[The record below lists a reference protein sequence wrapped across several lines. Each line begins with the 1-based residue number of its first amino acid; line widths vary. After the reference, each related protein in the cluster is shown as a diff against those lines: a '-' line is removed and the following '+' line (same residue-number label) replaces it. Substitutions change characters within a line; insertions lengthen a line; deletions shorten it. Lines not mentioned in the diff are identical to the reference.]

1 LTYYFEIQSTLK
13 IMKRFFRSFKYAFKG
28 IVSAFSGESNC
39 RVQLSVGIVVVLVSA
54 VLGLSPLEWCMIL
67 ACIGLVISLE
77 MVNSAIEK
85 ACDRITRER
94 DDYIRY
100 VKDMAA
106 GAVLWSSIISAVI
119 GAIIFLP
126 KIWQL
131 I

>member
-1 LTYYFEIQSTLK
+1 
-13 IMKRFFRSFKYAFKG
+13 MKRFFRSFKYAFRG

-39 RVQLSVGIVVVLVSA
+39 RIQLVVGVLVILVSA
-54 VLGLSPLEWCMIL
+54 LLGLSQIQWCLIL
-67 ACIGLVISLE
+67 LCMALVISLE

-85 ACDRITRER
+85 ACDRITREK
-94 DDYIRY
+94 DDYVRY

-106 GAVLWSSIISAVI
+106 GAVLWSSVISAAI

-131 I
+131 IH

>member
-1 LTYYFEIQSTLK
+1 
-13 IMKRFFRSFKYAFKG
+13 MKRFFRSFTYAFRG

-39 RVQLSVGIVVVLVSA
+39 RIQLSVGMLVVLASVL
-54 VLGLSPLEWCMIL
+54 LGLSQLQWCIIL
-67 ACIGLVISLE
+67 LCIALVISLE

-85 ACDRITRER
+85 ACDRITREK
-94 DDYIRY
+94 DDYVRY
-100 VKDMAA
+100 VKDIAA
-106 GAVLWSSIISAVI
+106 GAVLWSSVISAVI